1 MITADTIQAFR
12 TDYKKYVQPFTSEA
26 YRSDNAVV
34 RNLLHSEKVVENIL
48 LIANSLELSEN
59 ERYTAEVLA
68 LFHDIGRFWILQ
80 QDQHEPRNMDHAEA
94 STEYLK
100 SNHNFSLL
108 DEQSKNIILDVI
120 LNHHTPEIVKK
131 DNPVSLFFS
140 RLLRDADKLDIWRL
154 TVDALADKSKR
165 ANLAREFGLVEK
177 PIVTASFC
185 QSIIEGE
192 LPKKDDIAT
201 FSDYLI
207 FQMSWVFDL
216 NFRKSFQI
224 LNKMQYMRHIYDAL
238 PKHDMV
244 FEIYRKIKIHI
255 ENQIL

>member
-1 MITADTIQAFR
+1 MITSDTIQAFR

-26 YRSDNAVV
+26 YESDNAVV
-34 RNLLHSEKVVENIL
+34 RNLLHTEKVTQNIL
-48 LIANSLELSEN
+48 LIANSLELSES
-59 ERYTAEVLA
+59 ERYTAEALA
-68 LFHDIGRFWILQ
+68 IFHDIGRFWLLHP
-80 QDQHEPRNMDHAEA
+80 DQHETKKMDHAEA
-94 STEYLK
+94 SVEYLK
-100 SNHNFSLL
+100 SNQNFNLL
-108 DEQSKNIILDVI
+108 DEQSKNIILEVI
-120 LNHHTPEIVKK
+120 LYHHTPEIVKK

-154 TVDALADKSKR
+154 TVDSLADKTKR
-165 ANLAREFGLVEK
+165 SNLAREFGLIEK
-177 PIVTASFC
+177 PIITASFS
-185 QSIIEGE
+185 QNIIDGV
-192 LPKKDDIAT
+192 LAKKDDIVT
-201 FSDYLI
+201 FSDYLL

-238 PKHDMV
+238 PKADMV